1 MKRQAAAQLA
11 EIKSQLADCD
21 AGLQKIKKAL
31 EDAGYNFDTS
41 DDQYTQIVD
50 AINDMAGKVDS
61 LTGNLENANSQIK
74 SYASALDVIYTKLTG
89 SSLSADQIS
98 GLANTLNAIVG
109 KIQSLQ
115 NDLAVA
121 KATVT
126 DLQTQLNN
134 AENKASQLQ
143 TELDSTKDE
152 LKKANTALDTAKMI
166 LQLQRVIKMHC
177 KLSMKLLSPQ
187 EIKKQQINYRHR

>member
-1 MKRQAAAQLA
+1 M
-11 EIKSQLADCD
+11 I
-21 AGLQKIKKAL
+21 
-31 EDAGYNFDTS
+31 
-41 DDQYTQIVD
+41 
-50 AINDMAGKVDS
+50 
-61 LTGNLENANSQIK
+61 
-74 SYASALDVIYTKLTG
+74 G

-134 AENKASQLQ
+134 AVKIRLLQLQ

-152 LKKANTALDTAKMI
+152 LKKANTALDTAKNDLATAKSDKDA
-166 LQLQRVIKMHC
+166 LQAQYEAAT
-177 KLSMKLLSPQ
+177 PQ